1 MARALVLNAS
11 YEPLSVV
18 STRRAIVLVMR
29 DRADVVETNG
39 MVWHSERIT
48 MSSPSVVRLRTYVR
62 VPRARRVPLNRKA
75 IFLRDEYSCQY
86 CSRPAENVDHVVP
99 RSQGGEHAWE
109 NVVASCR
116 RCNTKKGGRTPAE
129 AGLKLR
135 HPPRVPRRNSWVL
148 VQSGSRLDPAWEP
161 YLAAS

>member
-29 DRADVVETNG
+29 ERADVIETNG

-48 MSSPSVVRLRTYVR
+48 LSSPSVVRLRNYVR

-75 IFLRDEYSCQY
+75 IFLRDDHSCQY
-86 CSRPAENVDHVVP
+86 CARPAENVDHVVP
-99 RSQGGEHAWE
+99 RSQGGKHSWD

-116 RCNTKKGGRTPAE
+116 RCNTKKGGRTPLQ
-129 AGLKLR
+129 AGLALR
-135 HPPRVPRRNSWVL
+135 RQPRPPRRNSWVL
-148 VQSGSRLDPAWEP
+148 VQSGSRVDPAWEQ
-161 YLAAS
+161 YLAVG

>member
-39 MVWHSERIT
+39 RVWHSERIT

-62 VPRARRVPLNRKA
+62 VPRARRVPLNRKVFDSV
-75 IFLRDEYSCQY
+75 ISNC
-86 CSRPAENVDHVVP
+86 P
-99 RSQGGEHAWE
+99 
-109 NVVASCR
+109 
-116 RCNTKKGGRTPAE
+116 
-129 AGLKLR
+129 
-135 HPPRVPRRNSWVL
+135 
-148 VQSGSRLDPAWEP
+148 
-161 YLAAS
+161 

>member
-29 DRADVVETNG
+29 ERADVIETNG
-39 MVWHSERIT
+39 MVWHSEHIT
-48 MSSPSVVRLRTYVR
+48 LSSPSVVRLRNYVR

-75 IFLRDEYSCQY
+75 IFLRDDHSCQY
-86 CSRPAENVDHVVP
+86 CARPAENVDHVVP
-99 RSQGGEHAWE
+99 RSQGGKHSWD

-116 RCNTKKGGRTPAE
+116 RCNTKKGGRTPVQ
-129 AGLKLR
+129 AGLALR
-135 HPPRVPRRNSWVL
+135 RQPRPPRRNSWVL
-148 VQSGSRLDPAWEP
+148 VQSGSRVDPVWEQ
-161 YLAAS
+161 YLAVG